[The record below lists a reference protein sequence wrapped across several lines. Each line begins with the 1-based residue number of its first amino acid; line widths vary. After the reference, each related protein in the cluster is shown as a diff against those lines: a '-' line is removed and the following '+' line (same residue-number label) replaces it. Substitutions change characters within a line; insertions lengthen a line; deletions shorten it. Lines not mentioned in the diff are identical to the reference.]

1 MSEVRNNAVWMV
13 RIAAAAFAVT
23 ASQQAMAQAVEDFGP
38 KYAYYQT
45 AGKDPA
51 AVLKIPVKA
60 MVGGRCG
67 FLTAPNANLN
77 VGQIDTTAWTKPV
90 EFVPQCTAMWRIA
103 ITSANGGLVTPA
115 TGLPAGYGNR
125 APYDVALNIV
135 TDAGVVVPA
144 PCTAA
149 NLQNVAGATCDFKG
163 TASPT
168 QGLLLTRSFE
178 QAPST
183 ITVSAPAYAGQDVL
197 ISGTY
202 QDTLTVTVSPAS

>member
-13 RIAAAAFAVT
+13 RIAAAACAVA
-23 ASQQAMAQAVEDFGP
+23 ASQPAMAQATEDFGP
-38 KYAYYQT
+38 KYAYFGT
-45 AGKDPA
+45 TGKPA
-51 AVLKIPVKA
+51 TAVLTIPVKA

-67 FLTAPNANLN
+67 FMTAPNANLD
-77 VGQIDTTAWTKPV
+77 VGQIDTTGWSKPV
-90 EFVPQCTAMWRIA
+90 QFVPQCTAMWRIA

-149 NLQNVAGATCDFKG
+149 SLQNVAGATCDFKG

-178 QAPST
+178 RGPST
-183 ITVSAPAYAGQDVL
+183 ITVSAPAYAGPDVL
-197 ISGTY
+197 VSGTY

>member
-1 MSEVRNNAVWMV
+1 MV
-13 RIAAAAFAVT
+13 RVAAAAFAVA
-23 ASQQAMAQAVEDFGP
+23 ASQPAMAQVSQEQT
-38 KYAYYQT
+38 AYYNYGT
-45 AGKDPA
+45 KPSYAE
-51 AVLKIPVKA
+51 LKIPVTA
-60 MVGGRCG
+60 TVGGRCG
-67 FLTAPNANLN
+67 FVTAPEANLN
-77 VGQIDTTAWTKPV
+77 VGQIDTAGWSKPV
-90 EFVPQCTAMWRIA
+90 QFEPQCTAMWRIA

-135 TDAGVVVPA
+135 TDAGVVEPA

-149 NLQNVAGATCDFKG
+149 SLQNVAGATCDFKG

-168 QGLLLTRSFE
+168 QGLLLTRSFQ

-183 ITVSAPAYAGQDVL
+183 ITVSAPAYAGPDVL

>member
-1 MSEVRNNAVWMV
+1 MPPEIDGAIDWSAPWLRGWHGQALDHAWRGGEALP
-13 RIAAAAFAVT
+13 AALNGHG
-23 ASQQAMAQAVEDFGP
+23 SAQA
-38 KYAYYQT
+38 
-45 AGKDPA
+45 
-51 AVLKIPVKA
+51 LPV
-60 MVGGRCG
+60 
-67 FLTAPNANLN
+67 
-77 VGQIDTTAWTKPV
+77 Q
-90 EFVPQCTAMWRIA
+90 FVPQCTAMWRIA
-103 ITSANGGLVTPA
+103 VTSANGGLVTPA
-115 TGLPAGYGNR
+115 TGLPAGYANK
-125 APYDVALNIV
+125 APYDVALNVV
-135 TDAGVVVPA
+135 TDAGVVTPA
-144 PCTAA
+144 PCAAA

>member
-13 RIAAAAFAVT
+13 RVAAAAFAVA
-23 ASQQAMAQAVEDFGP
+23 ASQPAMAQATEDFGP
-38 KYAYYQT
+38 KYAYFET
-45 AGKDPA
+45 TGKPA
-51 AVLKIPVKA
+51 TAVLTIPVKA
-60 MVGGRCG
+60 TVGGRCG

-77 VGQIDTTAWTKPV
+77 VGQIDTAGWSKPV
-90 EFVPQCTAMWRIA
+90 QFEPQCTAMWRIA

-149 NLQNVAGATCDFKG
+149 SLQNVAGATCDFKG

-178 QAPST
+178 RGPST
-183 ITVSAPAYAGQDVL
+183 ITVSAPAYVGPDVL
-197 ISGTY
+197 VSGTY